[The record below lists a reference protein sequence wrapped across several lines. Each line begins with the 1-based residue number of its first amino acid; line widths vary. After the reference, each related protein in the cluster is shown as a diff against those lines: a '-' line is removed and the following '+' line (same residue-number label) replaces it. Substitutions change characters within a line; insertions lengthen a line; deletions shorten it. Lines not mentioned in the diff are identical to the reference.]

1 MAKSMSSLLMRLV
14 AISYAGEPSFVTVL
28 CRDCR
33 ALEFSLATVIDFPR
47 AREFLEKSDRMT
59 VTVCFRV

>member
-33 ALEFSLATVIDFPR
+33 ALEFSLATVDFPR

>member
-1 MAKSMSSLLMRLV
+1 MD
-14 AISYAGEPSFVTVL
+14 AGEPSFVTVL

-33 ALEFSLATVIDFPR
+33 ALEF
-47 AREFLEKSDRMT
+47 LEKSDRMT